1 MTKSKTFTK
10 DVSVELIIDGNSV
23 EVVATIQFSTT
34 PYDPGRISGP
44 PEKCYPPEGG
54 EIDGPT
60 VVALV
65 FPAVWKRVPHGTV
78 VGKVRDEI
86 KIDCPDWLAETI
98 IENVSDDTL
107 NEAVDF
113 DDED

>member
-1 MTKSKTFTK
+1 MTQRKTFTK

-23 EVVATIQFSTT
+23 EVMATIQFTTT

-65 FPAVWKRVPHGTV
+65 YPAISSRPGTT
-78 VGKVRDEI
+78 GRPAI
-86 KIDCPDWLAETI
+86 KLDCPDWLAETI

-113 DDED
+113 NDED